1 MSTELVAIERITI
14 RKGDSNADD
23 IRSCLAHYLLQFINS
38 ASIESLSM
46 HKLSIKVD
54 GKTVLFV
61 QDKTG
66 GVGLKG
72 LDTDWQHTPEM
83 SAILD
88 RLVTDVDVE
97 VFLSYE
103 MIHFFSTE
111 NFYGYNFWSRCCE
124 EYGCEAVRYKGLEY
138 YDGRAMLSC
147 CPLTARNSATTLTMC
162 RNRRSRTSTS
172 GFLLHLR
179 DVA

>member
-14 RKGDSNADD
+14 RKGDSSADD

-72 LDTDWQHTPEM
+72 LDTDWQHTPEV
-83 SAILD
+83 SAMLD
-88 RLVTDVDVE
+88 QLVTDVDVE

-103 MIHFFSTE
+103 VNNPRLKSRACISEST
-111 NFYGYNFWSRCCE
+111 
-124 EYGCEAVRYKGLEY
+124 L
-138 YDGRAMLSC
+138 
-147 CPLTARNSATTLTMC
+147 
-162 RNRRSRTSTS
+162 
-172 GFLLHLR
+172 
-179 DVA
+179 

>member
-46 HKLSIKVD
+46 HKLSIKFD

-88 RLVTDVDVE
+88 QLVTDVDEIDELTDKIRLLSMVE
-97 VFLSYE
+97 QISYITLSFGV
-103 MIHFFSTE
+103 MFV
-111 NFYGYNFWSRCCE
+111 C
-124 EYGCEAVRYKGLEY
+124 
-138 YDGRAMLSC
+138 MLLFVTGIITVGVMAASVY
-147 CPLTARNSATTLTMC
+147 AK
-162 RNRRSRTSTS
+162 
-172 GFLLHLR
+172 
-179 DVA
+179 

>member
-111 NFYGYNFWSRCCE
+111 NFYGYNFWSE
-124 EYGCEAVRYKGLEY
+124 VLQEYGCETVRYKGLEY
-138 YDGRAMLSC
+138 YDVESNVVMLSFDGKELC
-147 CPLTARNSATTLTMC
+147 DNPDYVPESAVKDIHKWFC
-162 RNRRSRTSTS
+162 
-172 GFLLHLR
+172 
-179 DVA
+179 